1 MLGALAVGMAVGDE
15 KPEPSEAKTKRQP
28 RKRTTPRKAAANSD
42 DRRSQPA
49 AVALHVGG
57 AKPAR
62 KAQGEEALREF
73 NQGWPEKR
81 SILCFP
87 RPCRREHRRDLGVDR
102 GARRPCTAIGGRCR
116 SLDIVGI
123 DRTSDLP
130 NKRAHDSQC
139 TCLDSSAGKRRRE
152 GGTPDAGRR

>member
-15 KPEPSEAKTKRQP
+15 KPEPSEAKAKRQP

-49 AVALHVGG
+49 AVALGG

-73 NQGWPEKR
+73 NQGWPKKVQFFA
-81 SILCFP
+81 S
-87 RPCRREHRRDLGVDR
+87 H
-102 GARRPCTAIGGRCR
+102 ARVAENIAATWELTA
-116 SLDIVGI
+116 
-123 DRTSDLP
+123 
-130 NKRAHDSQC
+130 A
-139 TCLDSSAGKRRRE
+139 
-152 GGTPDAGRR
+152 PDAPAPPLEDGADRSTSWA

>member
-28 RKRTTPRKAAANSD
+28 RKRTTPRKAAANSSNSD
-42 DRRSQPA
+42 DRRAQPA
-49 AVALHVGG
+49 AVALLSAAGIQSG
-57 AKPAR
+57 LAPKS
-62 KAQGEEALREF
+62 
-73 NQGWPEKR
+73 

-87 RPCRREHRRDLGVDR
+87 RPCRREHCRDLGVDR
-102 GARRPCTAIGGRCR
+102 SATSRCPAIGGRRR

-130 NKRAHDSQC
+130 NKRAHDCQC

>member
-15 KPEPSEAKTKRQP
+15 KPEPSEPKTKRQP

-49 AVALHVGG
+49 AVPVALGG

-73 NQGWPEKR
+73 NQEWPKKVQFFA
-81 SILCFP
+81 S
-87 RPCRREHRRDLGVDR
+87 H
-102 GARRPCTAIGGRCR
+102 ARVAENIAAT
-116 SLDIVGI
+116 
-123 DRTSDLP
+123 
-130 NKRAHDSQC
+130 
-139 TCLDSSAGKRRRE
+139 
-152 GGTPDAGRR
+152 

>member
-28 RKRTTPRKAAANSD
+28 RKRTKPRKAAANSD

-49 AVALHVGG
+49 AVALGG

-62 KAQGEEALREF
+62 KAQGEEELRKF
-73 NQGWPEKR
+73 NQDWLQKS

-102 GARRPCTAIGGRCR
+102 GARRPCTAIGGRRR

-130 NKRAHDSQC
+130 NKRAHDCQC

>member
-49 AVALHVGG
+49 AVALGG

-62 KAQGEEALREF
+62 KAQGEEAL
-73 NQGWPEKR
+73 EK
-81 SILCFP
+81 
-87 RPCRREHRRDLGVDR
+87 
-102 GARRPCTAIGGRCR
+102 
-116 SLDIVGI
+116 
-123 DRTSDLP
+123 TS
-130 NKRAHDSQC
+130 
-139 TCLDSSAGKRRRE
+139 SSESTEA
-152 GGTPDAGRR
+152 

>member
-49 AVALHVGG
+49 AVALGG
-57 AKPAR
+57 PKPAR
-62 KAQGEEALREF
+62 KAQGEESAARIQSGLA
-73 NQGWPEKR
+73 PKS

-87 RPCRREHRRDLGVDR
+87 RPCRREHCRDLGVDR
-102 GARRPCTAIGGRCR
+102 SATSRCPAIGGRRR

-130 NKRAHDSQC
+130 NKRAHDCQC
-139 TCLDSSAGKRRRE
+139 TCLDSSAGKAEE
-152 GGTPDAGRR
+152 GGGHT